1 MINKKDKIFVAG
13 HNGLVGSAIVRKL
26 KEKRFKNII
35 TISRKNLNLINQ
47 KNVDNFFKKVK
58 PKYVI
63 IAAAKVG
70 GIKTNNEKVAEFIYE
85 NIQIQT
91 NLIHSSYKH
100 KIKNLIFLGSSCIY
114 PKFSKQ
120 PIKEKYLLSSE
131 LEKTN
136 EPYAI
141 AKISGVKMCEYYNQ
155 QYNTNFKS
163 LMPTNTFGP
172 NDNYN
177 LVTSHFLP
185 ALIRKIYEAKIN
197 KKDYVELWG
206 DKKTKRELIYV
217 DDLAEAS
224 IYFLFKKS
232 KKNLINIGTQ
242 KDFTI
247 EYYAKK
253 IMEIL
258 GIKLKIKY
266 IKKSLKGTP
275 RKILDC
281 TIANNLGWRPKVKI
295 DKGIELAINDFIKN
309 YKEYSKK

>member
-26 KEKRFKNII
+26 KEKKFKNII
-35 TISRKNLNLINQ
+35 VIPRKYLNLFNQ
-47 KNVDNFFKKVK
+47 KNVENFFKKTK
-58 PKYVI
+58 PKNVI

-91 NLIHSSYKH
+91 NLIHCAFKYKV
-100 KIKNLIFLGSSCIY
+100 KNLIFLGSSCIY

-120 PIKEKYLLSSE
+120 PIKEKYLLTSE

-141 AKISGVKMCEYYNQ
+141 AKISGVKMCEYYNK

-163 LMPTNTFGP
+163 LIPTNTFGP

-197 KKDYVELWG
+197 KKSHVELWG

-232 KKNLINIGTQ
+232 KKNLINIGTK
-242 KDFTI
+242 KDFII
-247 EYYAKK
+247 EYYAKQ
-253 IMEIL
+253 IMQIL
-258 GIKLKIKY
+258 GIKLKINY
-266 IKKSLKGTP
+266 IQKNLKGTP

-281 TIANNLGWRPKVKI
+281 TVANNLGWRPKS
-295 DKGIELAINDFIKN
+295 KN
-309 YKEYSKK
+309 R